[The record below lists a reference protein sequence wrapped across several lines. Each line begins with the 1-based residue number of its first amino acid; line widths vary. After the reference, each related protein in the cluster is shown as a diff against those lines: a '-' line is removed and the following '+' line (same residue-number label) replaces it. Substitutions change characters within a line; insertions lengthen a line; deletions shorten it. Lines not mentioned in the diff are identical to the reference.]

1 MVPVVFFFFPETTHR
16 SLEEMDRIFLKTKS
30 VFGLVRMARDEPHAY
45 GKHGELLRN
54 LDDVEDDA
62 VQRASTM
69 DKVVDETS
77 HETDGQKV

>member
-16 SLEEMDRIFLKTKS
+16 SLEEMDHIFHKTKS
-30 VFGLVRMARDEPHAY
+30 VFGVVRAARNEPHAY
-45 GKHGELLRN
+45 SKRGELLRN

-69 DKVVDETS
+69 DKVVEKTS